1 MYDIEY
7 NKNKIINGYFDTA
20 DEKWKLIKEI
30 NELYAVSS
38 LGRIMSMRD
47 GRIMKTVVRSGYE
60 DVILTNESKQQKSFL
75 VHRLVAQAFIPNPNN
90 YPIINHKDENPLNN
104 NMNNLEWCTFSYNN
118 TYNNI
123 HIKNGEKRKGRP
135 AHNKYKSIDKNKILY
150 VYSQKGELQKEYSSI
165 GECAKYISD
174 LFNKKYTSVYNKIWQ
189 VTKGLINSYLGYK
202 FVYK

>member
-1 MYDIEY
+1 MYNIEY
-7 NKNKIINGYFDTA
+7 NKNKIINGCFDTA
-20 DEKWKLIKEI
+20 NEKWKLIKEI

-60 DVILTNESKQQKSFL
+60 NAILTNESKQQKSFL

-90 YPIINHKDENPLNN
+90 YPIINHKDENSLNN
-104 NMNNLEWCTFSYNN
+104 NVNNLEWCTFLYNN

-135 AHNKYKSIDKNKILY
+135 AHNKYKSLDKNKVLY
-150 VYSQKGELQKEYSSI
+150 VYSQEGELQKEYSSI

>member
-7 NKNKIINGYFDTA
+7 NKNKIINGCFDTA
-20 DEKWKLIKEI
+20 NEKWKLIKEI

-47 GRIMKTVVRSGYE
+47 GRIIKTVVRSGYE
-60 DVILTNESKQQKSFL
+60 DAILTNESKQQKSFL

-90 YPIINHKDENPLNN
+90 YPIINHKDENSLNN

-123 HIKNGEKRKGRP
+123 HIKNGKKRKGRP
-135 AHNKYKSIDKNKILY
+135 AHNKYKSVDKNKVLY
-150 VYSQKGELQKEYSSI
+150 VYSQEGELQKEYSSI